1 MDRLILWLRIEGA
14 LVFAAGVAVQFH
26 YSELDWW
33 VAVLVFFAP
42 DLSFAAYALGPR
54 VGAFV
59 YNAVHVYAF
68 GAVVFAAGILLG
80 IPVIAALGILWLA
93 HSGFDRMFGYG
104 LKSDESFHQTH
115 LGPIGR
121 GR

>member
-1 MDRLILWLRIEGA
+1 MDRLILWQRIEGA
-14 LVFAAGVAVQFH
+14 LVFAAGIAAHF
-26 YSELDWW
+26 YFGSLDWW
-33 VAVLVFFAP
+33 VLVFFVP

-54 VGAFV
+54 IGALV
-59 YNAVHVYAF
+59 YNIVHVYAF
-68 GAVVFAAGILLG
+68 GAVLFAAGLVFAMPLVTMLG
-80 IPVIAALGILWLA
+80 LLWLA

-104 LKSDESFHQTH
+104 LKSETGFHQTH